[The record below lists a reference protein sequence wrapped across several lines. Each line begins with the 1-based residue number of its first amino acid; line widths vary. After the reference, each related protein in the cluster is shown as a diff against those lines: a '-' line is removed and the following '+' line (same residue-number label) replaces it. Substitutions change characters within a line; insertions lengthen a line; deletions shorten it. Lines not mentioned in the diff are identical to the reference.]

1 MDAFIVPN
9 EAITTMHFNATI
21 ICQFKCLID
30 RSDHSRGNQGSKFLM
45 KKSEKNEIALQM
57 S

>member
-9 EAITTMHFNATI
+9 EAIKTMHFNATI

-30 RSDHSRGNQGSKFLM
+30 RSDHSRGNQGRKFLM